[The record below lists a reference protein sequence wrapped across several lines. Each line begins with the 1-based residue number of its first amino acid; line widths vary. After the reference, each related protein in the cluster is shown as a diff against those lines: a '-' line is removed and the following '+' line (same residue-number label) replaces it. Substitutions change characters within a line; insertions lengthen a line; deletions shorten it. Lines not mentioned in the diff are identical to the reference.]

1 MGINGTPFRRL
12 RTWASSAPREIGRRS
27 PMDGSPGLDG
37 AWVSGHAEQVRPDG
51 ERDRTESPA
60 AFPAVA
66 GRTLLGANVV
76 LPADFPA
83 DRTLAVVAFQRGQQ
97 SRVDRWIERAVAAGV
112 PPTTRGATGSN
123 PVAVVEVPVLS
134 TQWRPVRR
142 FIDGG
147 MTASIGDPDI
157 LARTVTVYTD
167 VAAFQRLLAI
177 PSSND
182 VHALVVDRDGAILA
196 RGCGDPDDTSWS
208 VIAAGLLVD

>member
-1 MGINGTPFRRL
+1 
-12 RTWASSAPREIGRRS
+12 
-27 PMDGSPGLDG
+27 MDGSPGLDG
-37 AWVSGHAEQVRPDG
+37 AWVSGHAEAMRPAG
-51 ERDRTESPA
+51 GRDQAENPA

-97 SRVDRWIERAVAAGV
+97 SRVDGWIERAVAAGV
-112 PPTTRGATGSN
+112 PPTTRGATGSV

-147 MTASIGDPDI
+147 MTAGISDPDV
-157 LARTVTVYTD
+157 LARTITVYTD
-167 VAAFQRLLAI
+167 VAAFQRFLSI
-177 PSSND
+177 PGSND
-182 VHALVVDRDGAILA
+182 VHALVVDRDGTILA
-196 RGCGDPDDTSWS
+196 RGCGDPDDESWAA
-208 VIAAGLLVD
+208 IAASLLVD